1 VDRRTLGLER
11 KHWRKSGYP
20 AIQSFRRS
28 SSGGLTIFVAMRR
41 ASPRVRKFA
50 PLAARLIRKVHIGE
64 RLAGLSEF

>member
-1 VDRRTLGLER
+1 
-11 KHWRKSGYP
+11 
-20 AIQSFRRS
+20 
-28 SSGGLTIFVAMRR
+28 MRR